1 MTREH
6 KLALIIGFTLI
17 LIVGVLISDHLSGQR
32 ELKLASVAVD
42 DERATLGLGDA
53 INPLVKWAE
62 ENARDIAPA
71 VQTAPVQAVP
81 GQVDPNRSGLASDPL
96 TSATSAPDA
105 VEPAPIESA
114 PVVIGNGILSGETSD
129 NLDRAIRKA
138 GGELQPGPDG
148 TRTLTLKT
156 EPESPSPVQEAGTSG
171 FAKVDPKDVT
181 IYRIQEKDSLYSI
194 AKSTYGDPS
203 LWRALAA
210 FNEGRVGKDGSV
222 RVNATIKLPPKHI
235 LTGASPETTGK
246 PPAPTNKTEIVS
258 KPVAEPKIAA
268 KTGAEKGTT
277 HKVVKGDSLAKLA
290 QKYLG
295 SKDRAKE
302 ILAANRDKISDPNQI
317 QIDMVL
323 RIPPK

>member
-42 DERATLGLGDA
+42 DERTTLGLGDA

-62 ENARDIAPA
+62 ENARDIVPA
-71 VQTAPVQAVP
+71 VQTAPANSP
-81 GQVDPNRSGLASDPL
+81 STPPTYASEGP
-96 TSATSAPDA
+96 ATTPT
-105 VEPAPIESA
+105 ESA
-114 PVVIGNGILSGETSD
+114 PVESEPLVIGNGILSADTSD
-129 NLDRAIRKA
+129 NLDRAIREA
-138 GGELQPGPDG
+138 GGNLRGEPDG
-148 TRTLTLKT
+148 TRTLTLKAEPQPART
-156 EPESPSPVQEAGTSG
+156 EPDSNASR
-171 FAKVDPKDVT
+171 FANVDPKDVT
-181 IYRIQEKDSLYSI
+181 IYRIREKDSLYSV
-194 AKSTYGDPS
+194 AKATYGDPS
-203 LWRALAA
+203 LWRALAD

-222 RVNATIKLPPKHI
+222 RVNATIKLPPKHV
-235 LTGASPETTGK
+235 LTGASPETAGK
-246 PPAPTNKTEIVS
+246 PPAPIGKTEIVS
-258 KPVAEPKIAA
+258 KPVAEPKTAA
-268 KTGAEKGTT
+268 KTTTGKGTT

-295 SKDRAKE
+295 SKERAQE
-302 ILAANRDKISDPNQI
+302 IVAANRDKINDPNQI

>member
-1 MTREH
+1 VTREH

-62 ENARDIAPA
+62 ENARDIVPA
-71 VQTAPVQAVP
+71 VQTAPVQSNT
-81 GQVDPNRSGLASDPL
+81 GQVDPNRVGLASDPL
-96 TSATSAPDA
+96 ASTVAAP
-105 VEPAPIESA
+105 VEVVPAPIESA

-138 GGELQPGPDG
+138 GGELQQESDG
-148 TRTLTLKT
+148 TRTLTLKP
-156 EPESPSPVQEAGTSG
+156 EPESATPVQEAATSG

-194 AKSTYGDPS
+194 AKATYGDPS

-235 LTGASPETTGK
+235 LTGASSQAAGK
-246 PPAPTNKTEIVS
+246 PPVPTNKTEIVS
-258 KPVAEPKIAA
+258 KPVVEPKAAA
-268 KTGAEKGTT
+268 KTATEKGTT
-277 HKVVKGDSLAKLA
+277 HKVVRGDSLAKLA

>member
-62 ENARDIAPA
+62 ENARDIVPA
-71 VQTAPVQAVP
+71 VRTAPVNSDSASP
-81 GQVDPNRSGLASDPL
+81 SYTSEGLAAGPSD
-96 TSATSAPDA
+96 AP
-105 VEPAPIESA
+105 PIESG
-114 PVVIGNGILSGETSD
+114 PLVIGNGRLSGETSD

-138 GGELQPGPDG
+138 GGDLQSQPDG
-148 TRTLTLKT
+148 TRTLTLRPEPAAGTT
-156 EPESPSPVQEAGTSG
+156 EPNVGTSG

-194 AKSTYGDPS
+194 AKATYGDPS
-203 LWRALAA
+203 LWRALAD

-222 RVNATIKLPPKHI
+222 RVNATIKLPPKHV
-235 LTGASPETTGK
+235 LTGASPETASR
-246 PPAPTNKTEIVS
+246 PPATPARTEIVS
-258 KPVAEPKIAA
+258 KPVAEPKPAP
-268 KTGAEKGTT
+268 KTAAEKGTT

-295 SKDRAKE
+295 SKDRANE
-302 ILAANRDKISDPNQI
+302 IMAANRDRISDPNQI